1 MLLRAL
7 FVCFVCTLFLSSRRR
22 HTSCALVTGVQTCAL
37 PIFMRGMASAFADAG
52 EVWAPRY
59 RQATLGAFLASDR
72 VTAGKAI
79 DAAYR
84 DIEQAFDAFLAAQ
97 PKTRPIILAGH
108 SQGALQNEKTIKNRI
123 AGTPNTRHIVHAHNV
138 RWQAGKAEVRERG
151 G

>member
-1 MLLRAL
+1 
-7 FVCFVCTLFLSSRRR
+7 
-22 HTSCALVTGVQTCAL
+22 
-37 PIFMRGMASAFADAG
+37 MASAFADAG

-59 RQATLGAFLASDR
+59 RQATLGAFLATDR

-108 SQGALQNEKTIKNRI
+108 SQGALHIETLIKNRI
-123 AGTPNTRHIVHAHNV
+123 AGTPIARRIVAAYIVGWPIGRATDLAALGLPARAPPDQANCLPTWASFAHPPHPP
-138 RWQAGKAEVRERG
+138 
-151 G
+151 